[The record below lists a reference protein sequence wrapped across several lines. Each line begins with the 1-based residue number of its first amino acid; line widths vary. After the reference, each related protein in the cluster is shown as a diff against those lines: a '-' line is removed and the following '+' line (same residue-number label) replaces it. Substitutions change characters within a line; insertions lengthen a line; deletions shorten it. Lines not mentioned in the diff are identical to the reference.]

1 MNKEIDPNI
10 VIGIF
15 IFSVFIL
22 LGGTQA
28 FPIELPILFIIGIVF
43 FLTRKNNTNPNL
55 NFMNRNKGTLYA
67 SRQTALASVRLY
79 LAPYDNVWKNL
90 RVSNKFC
97 TLRLGADGKTITGTE
112 KNGTNN
118 YRKFKIVESKIHT
131 MAELWDMFCL
141 NYDHLTSYDGLVELC
156 NLFRA
161 VYVEEFIGN
170 KSIGS
175 RPINTESHRENSE
188 EKLDINNASEVE
200 ITALPGISIVLSK
213 KLIKKREEIG
223 GFKSVDDIFLFLK
236 LKPHMENRLRSLI
249 CVNKMKGSI
258 QIKRT
263 KERSI
268 DL

>member
-1 MNKEIDPNI
+1 M
-10 VIGIF
+10 
-15 IFSVFIL
+15 
-22 LGGTQA
+22 
-28 FPIELPILFIIGIVF
+28 
-43 FLTRKNNTNPNL
+43 
-55 NFMNRNKGTLYA
+55 
-67 SRQTALASVRLY
+67 Y

-97 TLRLGADGKTITGTE
+97 TLRLGPDGKTITGTE

-175 RPINTESHRENSE
+175 RPINTESHRENSA

-213 KLIKKREEIG
+213 KLIKKREDIG
-223 GFKSVDDIFLFLK
+223 GFKSVEDVFLFLK
-236 LKPHMENRLRSLI
+236 LKPHMEEQLRKLI
-249 CVNKMKGSI
+249 CVKKMKGSI
-258 QIKRT
+258 QIQRT
-263 KERSI
+263 NERSVDI
-268 DL
+268 

>member
-1 MNKEIDPNI
+1 MTC
-10 VIGIF
+10 
-15 IFSVFIL
+15 S
-22 LGGTQA
+22 
-28 FPIELPILFIIGIVF
+28 
-43 FLTRKNNTNPNL
+43 
-55 NFMNRNKGTLYA
+55 
-67 SRQTALASVRLY
+67 
-79 LAPYDNVWKNL
+79 
-90 RVSNKFC
+90 
-97 TLRLGADGKTITGTE
+97 
-112 KNGTNN
+112 
-118 YRKFKIVESKIHT
+118 H
-131 MAELWDMFCL
+131 
-141 NYDHLTSYDGLVELC
+141 HLTSYDGLVELC

-170 KSIGS
+170 KSIDS
-175 RPINTESHRENSE
+175 LSIQSE
-188 EKLDINNASEVE
+188 TKKECLKEKLDINNASEVE